1 MGVSQEHAALGC
13 MQATIGFCGFYS
25 RASVTAT
32 SLHALTSHLHSYIA
46 FNTARKGAVARNWR
60 RRGCAV
66 VALAWKAPTKEWMGT
81 HLNIKLN

>member
-1 MGVSQEHAALGC
+1 

-32 SLHALTSHLHSYIA
+32 SLHALTSHLNSYMA
-46 FNTARKGAVARNWR
+46 FNTARKGAVARSWR

-66 VALAWKAPTKEWMGT
+66 VAPAWKTPTKRMDGQTFE
-81 HLNIKLN
+81 H